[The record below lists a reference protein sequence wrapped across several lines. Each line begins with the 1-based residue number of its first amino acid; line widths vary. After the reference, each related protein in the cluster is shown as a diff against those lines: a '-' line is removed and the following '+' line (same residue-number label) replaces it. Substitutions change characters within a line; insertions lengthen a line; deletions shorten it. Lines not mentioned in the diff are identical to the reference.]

1 MKASW
6 LAGII
11 LLASALPALRGYQNL
26 DQIQKMESSGDSAGA
41 RAALAQAAQ
50 SNPSDPRAL
59 TAYAEFLDR
68 YGDPGAR
75 QAYSKLLAVLRSS
88 GDTARTA
95 VIARRLAV
103 LDLLAGDRDGAARN
117 LETYNSSAGNKLTLP
132 GTVRTATAEGA
143 GTASIPG
150 PIRSFARMAALSP
163 DAAPS
168 DILPALAR
176 NVVTNGYQASHNN
189 EALEQTEY
197 LKLVH
202 RYLSQAREL
211 DKLAGDQKTIVVD
224 NCESPKVADLLRIL
238 GFRMRGGCGSEVV
251 LETVNA
257 SRAFLT
263 TDSGFPVNDLE
274 QALRTNRPFNYDYH
288 ATQVPVLFGP
298 EYWAGPKDK
307 ETADFIESFISD
319 PATCRLYLGFSKL
332 DRETGEAMRKAVTVT
347 RLRAY
352 SHVLDFFGGM
362 FEIRNGKA
370 VIPGG
375 QRSAAV
381 WAELAGAPP
390 DQGAAFFDKL
400 MAKDDGWLASLY
412 DALARIQGPVRDY
425 LTDPA
430 RMRRFYT
437 AVRGRITSPGPAR
450 PVFRSNTDMMLFT
463 TRLRLDSNGKPHI
476 PGSLDVW
483 KNLFINHPQGKYDGK
498 LTRLATTWKEP
509 DDVLEALF
517 ALCRKTVENEPL
529 KIFMALSDVERNRD
543 KPLDAVT
550 VDRLARDYHTYG
562 SQYPLFSESR
572 TLSEKS
578 INLYLDTAVAV
589 TRMKEP
595 LFHSDVAGTSQSL
608 VGLWQ
613 ILVRQ
618 QTIPESQADAVFA
631 GVVTPFGSVRNN
643 RELFDAGRNGVK
655 LLLEAAGKQSTG
667 SAAEP
672 HERILDLLAG
682 SSVDTEAH
690 DQVMQELMRILEA
703 QRIIS
708 LDTLFQLADHL
719 ESIAKGEKLNPALV
733 NKLSSRIS
741 EIQLPRASL
750 SANEKNAM
758 GFGYWTER
766 HIDAE
771 RKINLRAAVEKAAA
785 DPEKLKDVRGALA
798 PLLRDTLLAFNYA
811 HYAPPGAQVLYTNP
825 VFVRSHDFLGMQG
838 TNHTWRPTEMYGT
851 GWPSNGGGRLVG
863 SLSGLAY
870 ALAEAEQNFLIP
882 TQTQAL
888 IWGDLV
894 PQMILSAKI
903 PRWWQVTPSQMHWV
917 GLHMHYGREL
927 LAESA
932 FDPAL
937 RTMVIDALSMHAAPA
952 RTREVALLIEQGSV
966 KEALER
972 VTPSELYSVARDV
985 RSNRVNSNSSIPAE
999 ISRLAE
1005 LQPNVNYAAISRAF
1019 GTPKPTLANS
1029 YEPQLLSLRTFPT
1042 LMGYSSRIMAESW
1055 ESNTLV
1061 LRGPGRRAEHLA
1073 IATERA
1079 HSGVDPQTG
1088 RTYFRFPSGGLAR
1101 AVEVS
1106 PQRGR
1111 RGSGT
1116 CPRRRIRGT
1125 QSGAS
1130 GLNQHDDLS
1139 TRIPWNDY
1147 GRSRAPGPG
1156 WPAPG
1161 VSGEGGYGGAQLPG
1175 NG

>member
-1 MKASW
+1 MKASCFV
-6 LAGII
+6 AIII
-11 LLASALPALRGYQNL
+11 LGTATPVLVGYQSAN
-26 DQIQKMESSGDSAGA
+26 QIQQMESSGDSAGA
-41 RAALAQAAQ
+41 RAALARAAQ
-50 SNPSDPRAL
+50 SNPDDPAAL
-59 TAYAEFLDR
+59 TAYAEFLER
-68 YGDPGAR
+68 YGDSGAR
-75 QAYSKLLAVLRSS
+75 DAYSKLLATLRKS
-88 GDTARTA
+88 GNSARA
-95 VIARRLAV
+95 SAIARRLAI
-103 LDLLAGDRDGAARN
+103 LDLIAGDRAAASSN
-117 LETYNSSAGNKLTLP
+117 LEASSQKLAIPQMAAAGTGP
-132 GTVRTATAEGA
+132 GA
-143 GTASIPG
+143 GTATVPG
-150 PIRSFARMAALSP
+150 PMRSFARMAALSP
-163 DAAPS
+163 DAAPN

-211 DKLAGDQKTIVVD
+211 DKLSGEAKVIKVE
-224 NCESPKVADLLRIL
+224 NCESPTVADLLRIL

-263 TDSGFPVNDLE
+263 TDSGFPVNELE
-274 QALRTNRPFNYDYH
+274 QALRTNRPFTYDYH
-288 ATQVPVLFGP
+288 STQVPVLFGP
-298 EYWAGPKDK
+298 EYWAGPKEK
-307 ETADFIESFISD
+307 ETADFIEAFISD
-319 PATCRLYLGFSKL
+319 PSACRLYLGFSKL
-332 DRETGEAMRKAVTVT
+332 DPETADALKKAVSAS

-370 VIPGG
+370 IVPGG
-375 QRSAAV
+375 QRSSAA
-381 WAELAGAPP
+381 WGELAGAPP
-390 DQGAAFFDKL
+390 NEGANFLDKL

-425 LTDPA
+425 LTEPA
-430 RMRRFYT
+430 RMKRFYS

-463 TRLRLDSNGKPHI
+463 TRLRLDANGKPHI
-476 PGSLDVW
+476 PGNLDVW

-498 LTRLATTWKEP
+498 LTKLATSWKDP

-543 KPLDAVT
+543 KPLDAAT
-550 VDRLARDYHTYG
+550 VDRLAREYHTYG

-572 TLSEKS
+572 SISEKS
-578 INLYLDTAVAV
+578 IGLYLDTASAI
-589 TRMKEP
+589 TKIKDP
-595 LFHSDVAGTSQSL
+595 LFHSDVAGVSQSL
-608 VGLWQ
+608 VGIWQ

-618 QTIPESQADAVFA
+618 QTIPESKADEVFSE
-631 GVVTPFGSVRNN
+631 VVSPFATLHND

-655 LLLEAAGKQSTG
+655 LLLAAANQPQD

-672 HERILDLLAG
+672 HERMLDLLAG
-682 SSVDTEAH
+682 SASDMETHE
-690 DQVMQELMRILEA
+690 QVVQELMRILEA

-719 ESIAKGEKLNPALV
+719 ESVAKGEKLNAALV
-733 NKLSSRIS
+733 NKLSTRIA

-750 SANEKNAM
+750 TASEKNAM

-771 RKINLRAAVEKAAA
+771 RKINLRATVEKAGA
-785 DPEKLKDVRGALA
+785 DAEKLKDVRGQLA

-811 HYAPPGAQVLYTNP
+811 HYAPPGAQILYTNP

-870 ALAEAEQNFLIP
+870 ALAEAEQNFLVP

-903 PRWWQVTPSQMHWV
+903 PRWWHVAPAQMHWV
-917 GLHMHYGREL
+917 GLHLQYGREL

-932 FDPAL
+932 FDPEV
-937 RTMVIDALSMHAAPA
+937 RTLVLDALAMHAAPA
-952 RTREVALLIEQGSV
+952 RTREVASLIEAGAV
-966 KEALER
+966 KDALDR

-985 RSNRVNSNSSIPAE
+985 RGKRANTDSSGDSSIVGE
-999 ISRLAE
+999 LSRLSE

-1029 YEPQLLSLRTFPT
+1029 YQPELLSLRTFPT

-1055 ESNTLV
+1055 ESNTLYFV
-1061 LRGPGRRAEHLA
+1061 ALA
-1073 IATERA
+1073 DELSLPPA
-1079 HSGVDPQTG
+1079 Q
-1088 RTYFRFPSGGLAR
+1088 
-1101 AVEVS
+1101 
-1106 PQRGR
+1106 
-1111 RGSGT
+1111 
-1116 CPRRRIRGT
+1116 
-1125 QSGAS
+1125 
-1130 GLNQHDDLS
+1130 LNV
-1139 TRIPWNDY
+1139 RIPEWTRQLVEHIFASHLEDWPALLKSLRSV
-1147 GRSRAPGPG
+1147 GDEVRARSRAAGDPK
-1156 WPAPG
+1156 A
-1161 VSGEGGYGGAQLPG
+1161 SLQ
-1175 NG
+1175 